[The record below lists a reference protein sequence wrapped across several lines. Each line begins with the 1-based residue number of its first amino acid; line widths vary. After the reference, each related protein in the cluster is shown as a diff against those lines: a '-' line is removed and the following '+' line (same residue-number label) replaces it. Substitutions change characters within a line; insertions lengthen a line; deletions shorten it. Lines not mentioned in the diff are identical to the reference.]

1 MDAQGRGRDEGI
13 DPADQWVLNPDTGD
27 YELRL
32 TPSAGR
38 SAAPSSPGGTSAPPS
53 PRRRSKPA
61 TPLPGGRPSVPGQ
74 RTGRRGADARGGE
87 DDPQPERKPGGR
99 AANRSAAGRVAAAST
114 GRRRTRPKKSG
125 KKKALVWTGGVLA
138 FLLVG
143 VGTTGYFVY
152 EHFNGNITSVSS
164 DGAGTGG
171 FSKDRAINILVIGT
185 DKRTGAGNEGY
196 GDKESA
202 GHADTTILFHVSKDR
217 TNATALSIPRDLVA
231 AIPDCPTTQSDGSTK
246 DIPGTDG
253 ARFNTSLGQAERTP
267 SCTMRTVTELTGM
280 EVDHFMV
287 ADFNA
292 VKTLTTAVDGVE
304 ICLDKDINDEK
315 SHLNLTKG
323 EHTLQGEQA
332 LAFLRTRYSVGFGSD
347 LSRIELQQQFLGS
360 LMRKLKSNDT
370 LTSPTKMWS
379 LAEAATEALTVDD
392 KIADINELRKLGME
406 LASVDPKNITFTTV
420 PVLDNP
426 NDKATVILDKS
437 KAPQVFSMMREDV
450 SFTAVEKQEKAAAKA
465 EAAAKLKGEMADPA
479 DVRVDVYNGGAPGGS
494 AQNALDWLQNEE
506 GVLKSTNKANAPE
519 NVKKTQLVY
528 APNQADQARRLA
540 ALMGLSAS
548 VMKPTTTDAG
558 EMDPMMLTLGPD
570 FKEAGTPLAAPDKAP
585 ADIQQV
591 QADKAVCAK

>member
-32 TPSAGR
+32 TPSTGR
-38 SAAPSSPGGTSAPPS
+38 SVAPSSPGGAAATPS

-61 TPLPGGRPSVPGQ
+61 PPPPGERASVPGQ
-74 RTGRRGADARGGE
+74 RDGRGDADAR
-87 DDPQPERKPGGR
+87 DDDDAQPERKPGGR
-99 AANRSAAGRVAAAST
+99 AANRSGGRGATTST
-114 GRRRTRPKKSG
+114 GRRRTKQKKSG

-171 FSKDRAINILVIGT
+171 FSKDRPINILVIGT

-196 GDKESA
+196 GDAESV

-217 TNATALSIPRDLVA
+217 TNATALSIPRDLIA
-231 AIPDCPTTQSDGSTK
+231 TIPDCPTRQSDGSTK
-246 DIPGTDG
+246 DIPGTEGD
-253 ARFNTSLGQAERTP
+253 RFNTSLGQSERTP

-280 EVDHFMV
+280 KVDHFMV

-304 ICLDKDINDEK
+304 ICLDKDINDKK
-315 SHLNLTKG
+315 SRLKLTKG
-323 EHTLQGEQA
+323 EHNLQGEDA
-332 LAFLRTRYSVGFGSD
+332 LSFLRTRYSVGFGSD

-379 LAEAATEALTVDD
+379 LAEAATKALTVDD
-392 KIADINELRKLGME
+392 KIAEINELRKLGME

-426 NDKATVILDKS
+426 NDKATVILDES

-465 EAAAKLKGEMADPA
+465 AAAAKLKGEMADPA
-479 DVRVDVYNGGAPGGS
+479 DVRVDVYNGGAPAGS

-506 GVLKSTNKANAPE
+506 GVLKSTNKANAPQD
-519 NVKKTQLVY
+519 VKRTQLVY

-540 ALMGLSAS
+540 DLMGLSAS
-548 VMKPTTTDAG
+548 VMKPTKTDAG
-558 EMDPMMLTLGPD
+558 EMDPMVLTLGPD
-570 FKEAGTPLAAPDKAP
+570 FTEAGTPLSAPDKAP